1 MIIKKINDRLTA
13 AGVASGF
20 LPFYRMDVKK
30 INDRLTAARVVS
42 GFLPFYRMDVWFY
55 IVDGVLIDT
64 GAYATLYNL
73 QFLLQ
78 QEKINCAAI
87 THIHEDHTGGG
98 AWLKNNLKIPVYL
111 PANSIAEAAVKADL
125 PFYRYFV
132 WGKRDGFI
140 ADPMPA
146 FIETE
151 KFKLDVIATPGHH
164 QDHVVFYEKNNGW
177 LFSGDMYVSR
187 KQQVAMVGEN
197 IGEAIKTLKK
207 IAELD
212 IDKIFCAHS
221 GIQDKGKEK
230 IKAKLDYFLDLQDK
244 VNALRKEGLSV
255 EEIAKRL
262 FLKKNFWTFFSG
274 GEWST
279 LNIIKTI

>member
-13 AGVASGF
+13 ACATSGF
-20 LPFYRMDVKK
+20 LPFYR
-30 INDRLTAARVVS
+30 L
-42 GFLPFYRMDVWFY
+42 DVWFY

-64 GAYATLYNL
+64 GADGTLKDL
-73 QFLLQ
+73 KSLLQ
-78 QEKINCAAI
+78 QEKINHAAI
-87 THIHEDHTGGG
+87 THIHEDHSGGG
-98 AWLKNNLKIPVYL
+98 AWIKNNLQIPVYL
-111 PANSIAEAAVKADL
+111 PAGSIAEAAVKAGL
-125 PFYRYFV
+125 PLYRKLV
-132 WGKRDGFI
+132 WGKRDGFV

-164 QDHVVFYEKNNGW
+164 KDHVVFYEKNNGW

-187 KQQVAMVGEN
+187 KQQVALAGEN

-221 GIQDKGKEK
+221 GVQKNGKEK
-230 IKAKLDYFLDLQDK
+230 IKAKLDYFLDLQNEVD
-244 VNALRKEGLSV
+244 VLRKEGLSV

-262 FLKKNFWTFFSG
+262 FPKRNLWTFFSG
-274 GEWST
+274 GEWSA
-279 LNIIKTI
+279 LNIVKTI